1 MSLIGTRLT
10 ILAGPGVPLPL
21 PESALMAMASLEVTQ
36 RSDGRSGLQA
46 QFRAGR
52 GTSIAEALDYP
63 LMRQPGLKTGARVVV
78 MLTIGIVPA
87 VLFDGFI
94 TQSQLTPGT
103 GQGDGTLAVT
113 AEDLGVKMDQVDRTE
128 VYPGLPTA
136 AIAALVMARYAQ
148 YGLVPLV
155 IPPIVTEVPLPM
167 DRPTTQGESDLA
179 FLNTL
184 ATALDFV
191 FTITPGPLPMTSV
204 GYFGP
209 PIGLGLPQP
218 ALTINMGPDTNVT
231 AINFQFNAAD
241 AGSVTGAVQDRQTNR
256 EVPVRSTV
264 PLRLPL
270 ATAPAVL
277 DQGLAAERQY
287 RPGGARTAATAM
299 AEAQAASDRA
309 SSDVLTAEGTLDGAR
324 YGSILQPRQLVG
336 LRGAGLDH
344 DGLYM
349 VREVKHQIARGSY
362 SQAFKLAREGLGS
375 TVPAVRP

>member
-1 MSLIGTRLT
+1 MSLFGTHLT

-36 RSDGRSGLQA
+36 STNGRSGLQA

-52 GTSIAEALDYP
+52 GASIAEAMDYP
-63 LMRQPGLKTGARVVV
+63 LMRLPGLKAGARIVV
-78 MLTIGIVPA
+78 MLAVGIVPT

-94 TQSQLTPGT
+94 TQSQLSPGS

-113 AEDLGVKMDQVDRTE
+113 AEDLGVKMDQVERNE
-128 VYPGLPTA
+128 VYPGMPIV

-155 IPPIVTEVPLPM
+155 IPPIVAEVPLPI
-167 DRPTTQGESDLA
+167 DRPTTQGASDLE
-179 FLNTL
+179 FLTDL
-184 ATALDFV
+184 ATSLDYV
-191 FTITPGPLPMTSV
+191 FTITPGPLPLTSV

-209 PIGLGLPQP
+209 PVGLGLPQP
-218 ALTINMGPDTNVT
+218 ALTVNMGPDTNVT
-231 AINFQFNAAD
+231 AINFQLNAAD
-241 AGSVTGAVQDRQTNR
+241 AGSVSGSVQDRTTNQ
-256 EVPVRSTV
+256 EVPVRSIV
-264 PLRLPL
+264 PLRVPL
-270 ATAPAVL
+270 ATSPAVL
-277 DQGLAAERQY
+277 DQGLAAQRIY

-309 SSDVLTAEGTLDGAR
+309 SSEVLTAEGTLDGAR
-324 YGSILQPRQLVG
+324 YGSILEPRKLVG
-336 LRGAGLDH
+336 LRGAGLAH

-362 SQAFKLAREGLGS
+362 TQAFKLAREGLGS
-375 TVPAVRP
+375 TVPVVRP

>member
-1 MSLIGTRLT
+1 MSLFGTHLT

-36 RSDGRSGLQA
+36 SADGRSGLQA

-52 GTSIAEALDYP
+52 GASVAQALEYP
-63 LMRQPGLKTGARVVV
+63 LLSQPALKTGARIVV
-78 MLTIGIVPA
+78 MLAVGIVPS

-94 TQSQLTPGT
+94 TQSQLSPGT

-113 AEDLGVKMDQVDRTE
+113 AEDLGVKMDQIERTE
-128 VYPGLPTA
+128 VYPGLPVA
-136 AIAALVMARYAQ
+136 AIAALVMARYAV

-155 IPPIVTEVPLPM
+155 IPPIVTEVPLPF
-167 DRPTTQGESDLA
+167 DRPTTQGASDLA
-179 FLNTL
+179 FLNSL
-184 ATALDFV
+184 ATALDYV

-209 PIGLGLPQP
+209 PVGLGLPQP

-231 AINFQFNAAD
+231 AINFQMNAAD
-241 AGSVTGAVQDRQTNR
+241 AGSVTGTVQDRTTNQAI
-256 EVPVRSTV
+256 PVRSMV
-264 PLRLPL
+264 PRRLPL

-277 DQGLAAERQY
+277 DQGMAAQRLY
-287 RPGGARTAATAM
+287 RPDGARTAATAM

-309 SSDVLTAEGTLDGAR
+309 SGDVLTAEGTLDGAR
-324 YGSILQPRQLVG
+324 YGRILEPRKLVG
-336 LRGAGLDH
+336 LRGAGLAH

-349 VREVKHQIARGSY
+349 VREVKHQIARGCY
-362 SQAFKLAREGLGS
+362 TQAFKLAREGLGS
-375 TVPAVRP
+375 TVPVVRP

>member
-1 MSLIGTRLT
+1 MSLIGTHLT

-21 PESALMAMASLEVTQ
+21 PETALRAMASLEVTHAT
-36 RSDGRSGLQA
+36 DGRSGLQA

-52 GTSIAEALDYP
+52 GASIAEALEYP
-63 LMRQPGLKTGARVVV
+63 LMRLPGLKAGARIVV
-78 MLTIGIVPA
+78 MLTVGIVPD

-103 GQGDGTLAVT
+103 GQGDGTLAIT
-113 AEDLGVKMDQVDRTE
+113 AEDLGVKLDQVDRTE
-128 VYPGLPTA
+128 AYPGLPVA

-167 DRPTTQGESDLA
+167 DRPTTQGESDLE
-179 FLNTL
+179 FLKKL
-184 ATALDFV
+184 ATDLDYI
-191 FTITPGPLPMTSV
+191 FTITPGPLPLTST

-209 PIGLGLPQP
+209 AIGLGLPQP

-241 AGSVTGAVQDRQTNR
+241 AGSVTGSVQDRQTNR

-264 PLRLPL
+264 PLRVPL

-277 DQGLAAERQY
+277 NQGLAAQRRY

-309 SSDVLTAEGTLDGAR
+309 SSEVLTAEGTLDGAR
-324 YGSILQPRQLVG
+324 YGSILKPRKLVG

-349 VREVKHQIARGSY
+349 VREVKHQLARGSY
-362 SQAFKLAREGLGS
+362 TQAFKLAREGLGS
-375 TVPAVRP
+375 TVPLVRP